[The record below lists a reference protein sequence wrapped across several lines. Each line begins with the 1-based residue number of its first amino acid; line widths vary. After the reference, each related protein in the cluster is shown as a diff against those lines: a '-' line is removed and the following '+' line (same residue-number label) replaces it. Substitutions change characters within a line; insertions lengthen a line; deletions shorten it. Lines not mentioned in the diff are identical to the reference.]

1 MASRE
6 RGEKKCHAITT
17 PSQFRFV
24 QEDFYFRSRYQSYP
38 NHFFLSSFFFFFS
51 TREFVIPFLRAIFWT
66 QKKKR
71 KKKKSGKFTSFNPQ
85 WINTSIQPLSYP
97 MNIYERH
104 AKFDEIYLT
113 FYKRFPLTMTMIK
126 GWPISTFDGA
136 RVNGMIA
143 CIGGNC
149 VQLAGS

>member
-38 NHFFLSSFFFFFS
+38 NHFFLSSFFFFFLDS
-51 TREFVIPFLRAIFWT
+51 RICNSVPSCNFLDP
-66 QKKKR
+66 KKR